1 MVFERHSGTPE
12 THRTGWHILG
22 LTPVLVL
29 LLLPSGAAAHEVPND
44 VTVQAFVRPEGER
57 LRLLVRVPIEALE
70 EVDWPTFGPGYLDLG
85 ALDAVL
91 DDAATLLI
99 SGNLEFYED
108 DLTLPEPRTVQFQ
121 VSIPSEG
128 SFASYEEALAHVRGP
143 GLPEDTEL
151 FWESGMLDILF
162 EYPIRSER
170 SDFSIDPGFERL
182 GLHVLT
188 ALRFL
193 PPDGTVREFGL
204 GEHPGRVQLDPRW
217 HDAALGFVPTGF
229 GHILGGIDHLLFL
242 LCLVIPFRRFRPLL
256 LIVTSFTI
264 AHTTTL
270 IASAFGLA
278 PDALWFGPLV
288 EMLIAMSIVY
298 MALEN
303 IVGAKIECRWMITF
317 VFGLIHGLGFSP
329 GLGETFQFAGTHL
342 LTSLLSFNVG
352 VELGQIFVL
361 LLLIPALG
369 LLFRYGVGE
378 RTGIIV
384 LSVLA
389 GHTSWHWMVER
400 WGVLGQYPM
409 PEPTASLLASAMRW
423 LMLIVAL
430 GGAVW
435 LFSGVLRQWIEVG
448 GEDREAIGG
457 RLDRGS

>member
-1 MVFERHSGTPE
+1 MVFELHSGTHQ
-12 THRTGWHILG
+12 THRTSWHVLG

-29 LLLPSGAAAHEVPND
+29 LLLPSAAAAHEVPND

-57 LRLLVRVPIEALE
+57 LRLLVRVPIEALA
-70 EVDWPTFGPGYLDLG
+70 EVDWPRFGPGYLDLA
-85 ALDAVL
+85 ALESVL

-99 SGNLEFYED
+99 SGNLESYED
-108 DLTLPEPRTVQFQ
+108 GDPLPEPRAVQFQ

-170 SDFSIDPGFERL
+170 SDFSIDPSFERL
-182 GLHVLT
+182 GLHILT
-188 ALRFL
+188 ELRFL

-217 HDAALGFVPTGF
+217 HDVALGFVQAGF

-242 LCLVIPFRRFRPLL
+242 LCLVIPFRRFGPLL
-256 LIVTSFTI
+256 LIVTSFTV
-264 AHTTTL
+264 AHTATL

-278 PDALWFGPLV
+278 PDALWFAPLV
-288 EMLIAMSIVY
+288 ETLIAMSIVY

-303 IVGAKIECRWMITF
+303 IVGAKIERRWMITF
-317 VFGLIHGLGFSP
+317 VFGLIHGLGFSQ
-329 GLGETFQFAGTHL
+329 GFGETFQFAGSHL
-342 LTSLLSFNVG
+342 PTSLLSFNVG
-352 VELGQIFVL
+352 VELGQILVL
-361 LLLIPALG
+361 LLVIPALG
-369 LLFRYGVGE
+369 LLFRYGVAE
-378 RTGIIV
+378 RVGIVV
-384 LSVLA
+384 LSVLV

-400 WGVLGQYPM
+400 WGELIQYPM
-409 PEPTASLLASAMRW
+409 PEPTASMLASAMRW
-423 LMLIVAL
+423 LMLIIAL

-435 LFSGVLRQWIEVG
+435 LFSGVLRQWIGVG

-457 RLDRGS
+457 PD